1 MKRVLVLFFL
11 LLIIPC
17 FALGELTIYFLD
29 VGQGD
34 SAIIECDGEVMIID
48 GGLPGKSD
56 KIYAFLEEHQLNNIK
71 YMIATHP
78 DRDHIGGLP
87 AVLQKANV
95 QYIYSPVKEYPSEE
109 FSNLLNYAR
118 QKRSKIKVPYERDVI
133 YLGNASITFMNCGNE
148 KKNIAKNLGDK
159 IIALFHH
166 NEPEENPENNDMSL
180 VLRIDY
186 GDTSYLFTGDI
197 QHDAEKR
204 LLGSGVELKADVLKV
219 AHHGSDGSS
228 LDSFLDKVNPQYA
241 IISCGKGNA
250 YKHPSSSTL
259 RLLSNTEL
267 YRTDLQGDITC
278 TSDGKNIT
286 FKTEKQ
292 AQSDC
297 YSAPQ

>member
-1 MKRVLVLFFL
+1 MWSGGDHVKRILILLFL

-56 KIYAFLEEHQLNNIK
+56 KIHAFLEEHQMNNIK
-71 YMIATHP
+71 YIIATHP

-87 AVLQKANV
+87 AVLQQANV
-95 QYIYSPVKEYPSEE
+95 QCVYSPVKKYPSEQ
-109 FSNLLNYAR
+109 FDNLLKYAN
-118 QKRSKIKVPYERDVI
+118 QKKVKIKVPYDMDKIE
-133 YLGNASITFMNCGNE
+133 LGKKTIATITFLNCGRE
-148 KKNIAKNLGDK
+148 RKNIVQSLGDK
-159 IIALFHH
+159 IITAFHR
-166 NEPEENPENNDMSL
+166 NDPEENPENNDMSL
-180 VLRIDY
+180 VLRIEY
-186 GDTSYLFTGDI
+186 GDTSFLFTGDI

-204 LLGSGVELKADVLKV
+204 LLNSGAELKADVLKV
-219 AHHGSDGSS
+219 AHHGSDSSS
-228 LDSFLDKVNPQYA
+228 LDSFLDKVNPRYA
-241 IISCGKGNA
+241 VISCGKDNP
-250 YKHPSSSTL
+250 YNHPSSSTL

-286 FKTEKQ
+286 FRTG
-292 AQSDC
+292 D
-297 YSAPQ
+297 